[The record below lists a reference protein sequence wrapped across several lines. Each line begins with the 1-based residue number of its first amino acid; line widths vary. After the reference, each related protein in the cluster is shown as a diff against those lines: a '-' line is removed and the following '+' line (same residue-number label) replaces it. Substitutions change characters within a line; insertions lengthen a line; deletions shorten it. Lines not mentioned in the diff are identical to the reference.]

1 MENKIIDKI
10 NKLLKLSQS
19 SNIEEAM
26 SAYDKAHSLLKEYN
40 LKIEDIK
47 EKPEIEGIELSSGK
61 KNECKWKTIL
71 LNGIAKSNY
80 CALMI
85 SKQYETKYKIY
96 GREYNVE
103 STKVMFDYLCEA
115 IERLTKQE
123 SKRIKNN
130 DLLNRRIF
138 NANSFRLGAVE
149 NLIKRLNEKNQQQC
163 MALVPISKESEKAL
177 YQDNPNVRSVSTK
190 VKFEQASL
198 RSGYAKAN
206 DISLNSQVSSTKMTR
221 GYLNG

>member
-47 EKPEIEGIELSSGK
+47 EKPETEGIELSSGK

-149 NLIKRLNEKNQQQC
+149 NLIKRLNEKTN
-163 MALVPISKESEKAL
+163 
-177 YQDNPNVRSVSTK
+177 NNVWLWFQFQKNLKGLFIKIT
-190 VKFEQASL
+190 Q
-198 RSGYAKAN
+198 
-206 DISLNSQVSSTKMTR
+206 M
-221 GYLNG
+221 

>member
-1 MENKIIDKI
+1 MGDKIIDKI

-26 SAYDKAHSLLKEYN
+26 SAYNKAHSLLREYN
-40 LKIEDIK
+40 LTIEDIK
-47 EKPEIEGIELSSGK
+47 EKPEIEGIEFSSGK

-103 STKVMFDYLCEA
+103 STKVMFDYLCGA

-123 SKRIKNN
+123 RKRIKNN

-149 NLIKRLNEKNQQQC
+149 NLIKRLNEKNQQC

-177 YQDNPNVRSVSTK
+177 FQDNPNVRSVSTK

-221 GYLNG
+221 GYLNA